1 MLGEEGHVTV
11 AQVRE
16 ELGTSVAT
24 ARRDL
29 DALAAQRRVVR
40 THGGAS
46 ALASSGYERPLA
58 DKAAVHAEA
67 KSAIA
72 RATCALVAVGDVVGL
87 NGGTT
92 TTEVARELARAD
104 HLTPADGSRGFTLV
118 TNALNIAF
126 EVALRPHATVVVSGG
141 TVRPRSFEL
150 SGPAARSS
158 LQELVLD
165 VAVVG
170 VDGVDAR
177 FGATTM
183 DAGEAEIGR
192 ALAGSARRVVV
203 VADSSKHGAS
213 GPQRLLDLD
222 GVDVLVTDVA
232 PDGPLAGALV
242 EAGVRVVVAGQR
254 RRAPGRDGTGALRVG
269 PVQAGPPQG

>member
-1 MLGEEGHVTV
+1 MKQQRLARILDMVAQDGHVTL
-11 AQVRE
+11 AQVRA

-29 DALAAQRRVVR
+29 DALAQQRLVVR

-67 KSAIA
+67 KGAIA
-72 RATCALVAVGDVVGL
+72 RATCDLIAVGDVVGV

-104 HLTPADGSRGFTLV
+104 HLAPADGTRGFTLV

-126 EVALRPHATVVVSGG
+126 ELAVRPHATVVMSGG

-150 SGPAARSS
+150 SGPAARTS
-158 LQELVLD
+158 LQEVVLD
-165 VAVVG
+165 VAVLG

-177 FGATTM
+177 FGATTA
-183 DAGEAEIGR
+183 DAGEADIGR
-192 ALAGSARRVVV
+192 TLADAARRVVV
-203 VADSSKHGAS
+203 VADSSKHGRT

-222 GVDVLVTDVA
+222 RVDVLVTERA
-232 PDGPLAGALV
+232 PGAPLARALA
-242 EAGVRVVVAGQR
+242 EAGVRLVLAPP
-254 RRAPGRDGTGALRVG
+254 APG
-269 PVQAGPPQG
+269 